1 MEEDEEVPEAAD
13 VLVVAVLLVE
23 EVIVTEGTSRC
34 SEKTKGKTVKIKK
47 KLFREI
53 SQMIHTWCAA
63 NFFTLNNKNPQFLPY
78 QADI

>member
-34 SEKTKGKTVKIKK
+34 SEKTKGKTVKI
-47 KLFREI
+47 
-53 SQMIHTWCAA
+53 
-63 NFFTLNNKNPQFLPY
+63 
-78 QADI
+78 

>member
-34 SEKTKGKTVKIKK
+34 SGIVGEVKSDRVDSYLEPLRAKAVK
-47 KLFREI
+47 ALF
-53 SQMIHTWCAA
+53 W
-63 NFFTLNNKNPQFLPY
+63 FLLFPLKVVTEV
-78 QADI
+78 A

>member
-34 SEKTKGKTVKIKK
+34 SEKNQGKS
-47 KLFREI
+47 R
-53 SQMIHTWCAA
+53 
-63 NFFTLNNKNPQFLPY
+63 
-78 QADI
+78 